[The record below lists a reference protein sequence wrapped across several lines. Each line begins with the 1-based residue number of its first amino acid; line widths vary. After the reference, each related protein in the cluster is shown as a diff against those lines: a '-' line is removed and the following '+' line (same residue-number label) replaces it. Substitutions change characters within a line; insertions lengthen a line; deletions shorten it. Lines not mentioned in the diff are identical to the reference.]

1 MNLTGSR
8 PTQIANVCALV
19 VAAVVAV
26 EGAYIIRTIDGHSWG
41 SGWLVSFIPAVV
53 MFVVRNSVFSWCM
66 LFLYAALASQMF
78 YQVYLIGVGYQFPP
92 LIKWGPLGYLTLYLL
107 FSLACLALYGAACF
121 FVWVAR
127 MFEPFRPNN

>member
-1 MNLTGSR
+1 MSVFGSR
-8 PTQIANVCALV
+8 ATLIANICALV
-19 VAAVVAV
+19 VAAVIAV
-26 EGAYIIRTIDGHSWG
+26 EAAYIVRKNLGNSMG
-41 SGWLVSFIPAVV
+41 GGWLVSFVPAIV

-78 YQVYLIGVGYQFPP
+78 YQVYLIEVGYQFPP

-107 FSLACLALYGAACF
+107 FSLACLALYGAAWF

-127 MFEPFRPNN
+127 IFEPFPPKN